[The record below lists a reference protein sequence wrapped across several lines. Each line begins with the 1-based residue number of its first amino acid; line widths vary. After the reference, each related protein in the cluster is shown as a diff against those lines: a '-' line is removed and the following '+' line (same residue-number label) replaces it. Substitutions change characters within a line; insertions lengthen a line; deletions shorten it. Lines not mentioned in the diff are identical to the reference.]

1 MAADDLTNSWTIHG
15 DPTRLAQAAA
25 SLRRARPEQVFG
37 ARSADQYI
45 MPGIAR
51 LLDCLAYEMR
61 HNGTLGHDVVS
72 AATEVS
78 GHIIAF
84 LAGDER
90 IR

>member
-1 MAADDLTNSWTIHG
+1 MI
-15 DPTRLAQAAA
+15 RLG
-25 SLRRARPEQVFG
+25 SLKRRRRCGERGPS
-37 ARSADQYI
+37 RSSEPALRDQYI